1 LVVQYS
7 PELIDHYKNP
17 RNMGEMAGADVSATV
32 GNPTC
37 GDVVTIFLKF
47 DGDRI
52 SDAGFQTYGC
62 GPCVAL
68 SSMVTEKVKGM
79 SLDEAYGLTIE
90 EFTRKYPELPRNKL
104 HCTNLVVVALRKAI
118 DIYME
123 NRKEKGDN
131 HG

>member
-1 LVVQYS
+1 MVVQYS

-37 GDVVTIFLKF
+37 GDVVTMFLKF
-47 DGDRI
+47 DGGRI
-52 SDAGFQTYGC
+52 SDAAFQTYGC

-68 SSMVTEKVKGM
+68 SSMVTERVKGM
-79 SLDEAYGLTIE
+79 SMDEAYKLTIE
-90 EFTRKYPELPRNKL
+90 EFTNKYPELPKNKL

-118 DIYME
+118 DIYRE
-123 NRKEKGDN
+123 NPEEKGDN